1 MKILTEKNVK
11 YKMKKTKV
19 EQKKEILQMIKLN
32 YKKSITIYINQSIT
46 NNQYKNNKEI
56 E

>member
-1 MKILTEKNVK
+1 
-11 YKMKKTKV
+11 
-19 EQKKEILQMIKLN
+19 MIKLN